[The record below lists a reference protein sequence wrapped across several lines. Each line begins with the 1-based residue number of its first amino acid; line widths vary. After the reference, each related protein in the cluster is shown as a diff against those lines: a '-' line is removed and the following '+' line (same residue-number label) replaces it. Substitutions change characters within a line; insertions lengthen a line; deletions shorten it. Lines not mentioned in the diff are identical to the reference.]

1 MRSGNV
7 NDVVTFENDVLDME
21 ILPQDKKI
29 TWSRPMQTEAEIIN
43 ELTALIAV
51 QESIIP
57 EKRNELKH

>member
-1 MRSGNV
+1 MRSGTV

-21 ILPQDKKI
+21 ILPQDKKT

-43 ELTALIAV
+43 KLTALIAV

-57 EKRNELKH
+57 EKRNEL